1 MTMNNQSKATRKYEA
16 KAGWISK
23 SYKLKKDIV
32 EQFSEACQQ
41 KGVSQAGAL
50 MDFMKKFIEENK

>member
-1 MTMNNQSKATRKYEA
+1 M
-16 KAGWISK
+16 K
-23 SYKLKKDIV
+23 STPKGALFALRGVKTLKDFV
-32 EQFSEACQQ
+32 EQFAEACQQ